1 MFNGFTS
8 IIETLNK
15 LEARLWNSV
24 LGWLT
29 LRERHYFNLLEYRIT
44 DRCNI
49 NLLALSMIV
58 YHPSFLTK
66 FQNGKAQGNLV

>member
-1 MFNGFTS
+1 MFYGFTS

-15 LEARLWNSV
+15 LETRLWNRV
-24 LGWLT
+24 LSWLT

-44 DRCNI
+44 DKCNI
-49 NLLALSMIV
+49 NLLALSTIV

-66 FQNGKAQGNLV
+66 F